1 MIKMFWSVFSALDA
15 ESEQIVQAALDNVVK
30 GMLELVSIALVSSK
44 NWEKNNIYYIC
55 NGFCF
60 LGRTVLIIA
69 HRLSTIRD
77 ADIIAVVSNGQ
88 IVEVSH
94 PHKYT
99 QYFDTVPQYL
109 IQYLNTCNYVI
120 C

>member
-30 GMLELVSIALVSSK
+30 GMLELNSFTLVSSK
-44 NWEKNNIYYIC
+44 NWEKNNIYYISS
-55 NGFCF
+55 GFFF

-88 IVEVSH
+88 IVEVSYAH
-94 PHKYT
+94 IYS
-99 QYFDTVPQYL
+99 QYLDTVPQYQNT
-109 IQYLNTCNYVI
+109 ITQYL
-120 C
+120 

>member
-30 GMLELVSIALVSSK
+30 GMWELNSFTLVSSK
-44 NWEKNNIYYIC
+44 NWEKNNIYYIT

-88 IVEVSH
+88 IVEVSYAH
-94 PHKYT
+94 IYS
-99 QYFDTVPQYL
+99 QYLDTVPQYQNT
-109 IQYLNTCNYVI
+109 ITQYL
-120 C
+120 

>member
-30 GMLELVSIALVSSK
+30 GMLELNSFTLVSSK
-44 NWEKNNIYYIC
+44 NWEKINIYYIS
-55 NGFCF
+55 NGFFF

-88 IVEVSH
+88 IVEVSYAH
-94 PHKYT
+94 IYS
-99 QYFDTVPQYL
+99 QYLDTVP
-109 IQYLNTCNYVI
+109 
-120 C
+120 

>member
-44 NWEKNNIYYIC
+44 NWEKNNIYIS
-55 NGFCF
+55 NGFFF

-109 IQYLNTCNYVI
+109 IQYLNTCNYVM